1 MCEGERESGEGERE
15 RERESTTVTPSC
27 AFSLSN
33 PSFKNLLLSTK
44 KKKKKKQELS
54 ALGLAELVD
63 EGPET
68 PWDILIP
75 SKIVREKKEEEF

>member
-1 MCEGERESGEGERE
+1 MEREKGRGRE
-15 RERESTTVTPSC
+15 RAQRLRHR
-27 AFSLSN
+27 ALSLSN

-44 KKKKKKQELS
+44 KKKTYKQELS

>member
-33 PSFKNLLLSTK
+33 PSFKNLLLSK
-44 KKKKKKQELS
+44 KKKTYKQELS

>member
-1 MCEGERESGEGERE
+1 MEREKGRGRE
-15 RERESTTVTPSC
+15 RAQRLRHR
-27 AFSLSN
+27 ALSLSQI
-33 PSFKNLLLSTK
+33 PLLKTSCSLQK
-44 KKKKKKQELS
+44 KKKTYKQELS

-75 SKIVREKKEEEF
+75 SKSVREKTEEEF

>member
-1 MCEGERESGEGERE
+1 MRGRERVEREKGRGRE
-15 RERESTTVTPSC
+15 RAQRLRHR
-27 AFSLSN
+27 ALSLSQI
-33 PSFKNLLLSTK
+33 PLLKTCWSLK